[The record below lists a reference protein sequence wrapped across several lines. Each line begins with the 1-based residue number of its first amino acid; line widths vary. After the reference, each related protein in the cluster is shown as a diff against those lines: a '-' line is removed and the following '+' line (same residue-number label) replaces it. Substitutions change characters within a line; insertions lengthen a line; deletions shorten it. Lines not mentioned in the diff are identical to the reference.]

1 MESDSPITAFTTTT
15 PKPCKITKI
24 ADANAN
30 AVEEDIISNML
41 PEPVITHILSFLPT
55 KDAIRTSTLS
65 KKWERRWTSITKL
78 SLHDYQLS
86 VDFTIR
92 FQRMKNFATFVNR
105 ALLLN
110 DSLAMDHV
118 SLFLCSLYNWSLLD
132 SWLSNIFK
140 RRVKILQ
147 IHSSFQISF
156 SVLAASHS
164 LFNNFLLLEEL
175 ELLTDSISFI
185 NVPMYDEELKLLQN
199 SVNSVD
205 VPAPNKYILFRNLK
219 ILNLCGINFNT
230 DSPKSPRNIN
240 LELPLLTKF
249 EAKNCAW
256 FVDTSLV
263 MIYAPLLESISIEH
277 SIGVPCK
284 RDKSFICFPDSE
296 DLKEFSFCGF
306 DISQNIIIKSPCH
319 ASAKIN
325 LYESQHYVSYMSDF
339 HAAALLSQ
347 FSHSKSIKFES
358 SKVSILFF
366 SVFNNE
372 CLDLEV
378 IYFYNNVAHV
388 GLKFLSLFSTD
399 IYLSLILL
407 L

>member
-1 MESDSPITAFTTTT
+1 MESDLPITAFTRPTK
-15 PKPCKITKI
+15 KPSKITKI
-24 ADANAN
+24 ANAN
-30 AVEEDIISNML
+30 AVEDTISNML
-41 PEPVITHILSFLPT
+41 PEPVITHILSFVPT
-55 KDAIRTSTLS
+55 KDAIRTSILS

-86 VDFTIR
+86 FDFTIR
-92 FQRMKNFATFVNR
+92 LKRMQNFSTFVDR

-118 SLFLCSLYNWSLLD
+118 SLFLFTLYNWSLLD

-147 IHSSFQISF
+147 IHSFFQIPF
-156 SVLAASHS
+156 SVLASHS

-185 NVPMYDEELKLLQN
+185 NVPMYDEELKLLRN
-199 SVNSVD
+199 SFNSVD
-205 VPAPNKYILFRNLK
+205 VPAPSKYIVFRNLK

-230 DSPKSPRNIN
+230 DSPKSWRNVH
-240 LELPLLTKF
+240 LEFPLLTKF

-277 SIGVPCK
+277 SVGVPCK

-325 LYESQHYVSYMSDF
+325 LYESQHFVSYMSDF
-339 HAAALLSQ
+339 HAAALLGE

-372 CLDLEV
+372 CHDLEV
-378 IYFYNNVAHV
+378 IYFYNNVSQV
-388 GLKFLSLFSTD
+388 G
-399 IYLSLILL
+399 
-407 L
+407 